1 MKMLKRREALLAGA
15 CMLAAAPAA
24 ADTWPS
30 KPIRLV
36 IPFAPA
42 GPSDVLARIVAQKL
56 GPSLGQGV
64 VPDNRPGANGILG
77 TDVVAKSAPDGYTL
91 LMTVGSAQ
99 TLAPNLYKLPYDA
112 QKDLVAISNFATL
125 KTMIVVH
132 PSVPAKTL
140 QEFIALAKANPGKYD
155 FSAGTSLI
163 QLVGESFKRATGT
176 HIVAIPYKGTGPQ
189 LAAVLAGEVAM
200 TIDPF
205 TAVQHVKTGKLRALA
220 VLSDKRSPV
229 LPEVPTLLES
239 GVRGVELSS
248 WIGLMAPAGT
258 PRPIIDRLHAEMV
271 KIVATPDVKERLA
284 GMNYEPVGDTPEQF
298 AAAIA
303 AETTRWA
310 KIVKETG
317 FKPE

>member
-1 MKMLKRREALLAGA
+1 MLKRRAALLAGA
-15 CMLAAAPAA
+15 SLLGGAPAW

-42 GPSDVLARIVAQKL
+42 GPADVLARVVAQKL
-56 GPSLGQGV
+56 GPSLGQTV
-64 VPDNRPGANGILG
+64 LPDNRAGANGIVS
-77 TDVVAKSAPDGYTL
+77 TDVVAKAAPDGYTL

-99 TLAPNLYKLPYDA
+99 TRAPNLYKLPYDA

-155 FSAGTSLI
+155 YAAGTSLV

-205 TAVQHVKTGKLRALA
+205 TAVQHVKAGRLRALA
-220 VLSDKRSPV
+220 MLSDKRSPV
-229 LPEVPTLLES
+229 LPEVPTLRES
-239 GVRGVELSS
+239 GVHGVELSS

-271 KIVATPDVKERLA
+271 KIVAMPDVKERLA
-284 GMNYEPVGDTPEQF
+284 RLNYEPVGDTPEQF

-303 AETTRWA
+303 AETARWA